1 MLAPTDRIWM
11 YTIKEE
17 KIKYLNRLY
26 NINIQSSAAAIF
38 RNKGLSSI
46 DQSKILKELVA
57 QNTWV
62 GAGGSAKRAPAYTTS
77 GPRTGAILVQA
88 ALLGDV

>member
-11 YTIKEE
+11 RVIKE
-17 KIKYLNRLY
+17 KTIQCLNTLY
-26 NINIQSSAAAIF
+26 NINIQSSKIAIF
-38 RNKGLSSI
+38 CNIGLSSI
-46 DQSKILKELVA
+46 DRSRSLKELGA
-57 QNTWV
+57 QNTWA

-88 ALLGDV
+88 ALLGDA